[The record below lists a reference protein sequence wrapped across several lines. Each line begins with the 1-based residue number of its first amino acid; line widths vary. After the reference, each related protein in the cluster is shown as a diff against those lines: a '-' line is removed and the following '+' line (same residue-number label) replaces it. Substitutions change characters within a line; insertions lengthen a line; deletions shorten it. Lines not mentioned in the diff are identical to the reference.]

1 MSASSRNK
9 SPWSVSEI
17 ELLDKLLKAGIPS
30 HKACLMLGRTEM
42 ATEHAITKLVF
53 QQLLYRTPEEIAERY
68 GQPVS
73 WVTDELVD
81 PKYSIEDDEEEE
93 DWGESSVEATVSS
106 VEAVQSRLIM
116 AGVLSAFYATV
127 ISGAAYYG
135 YLLCNNGFATLT

>member
-1 MSASSRNK
+1 MSASTRNR

-53 QQLLYRTPEEIAERY
+53 HQLLYRTPEEIAERY
-68 GQPVS
+68 CQPVS
-73 WVTDELVD
+73 WVTEELVD
-81 PKYSIEDDEEEE
+81 PKYSIDFEYDEDEDYCDE
-93 DWGESSVEATVSS
+93 STNEATESIHTS
-106 VEAVQSRLIM
+106 LIM
-116 AGVLSAFYATV
+116 AGVLSAFYASV

-135 YLLCNNGFATLT
+135 FLLCNNGFGTLM